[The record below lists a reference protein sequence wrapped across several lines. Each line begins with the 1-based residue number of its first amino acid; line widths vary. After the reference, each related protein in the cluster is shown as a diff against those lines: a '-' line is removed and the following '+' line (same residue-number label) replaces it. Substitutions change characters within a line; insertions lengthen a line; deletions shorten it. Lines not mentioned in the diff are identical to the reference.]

1 MSKVDKNEGEAVATE
16 ENSAASI
23 KESIEKNMSLLATL
37 TNHLMRNVDSLSDDE
52 HKSVVEEVN
61 ALYLRIKTMIM
72 KIQHNLSKKEEC
84 VDFSQEA
91 EKVIQTNREALEKQV
106 KENLKESLSLLIAL
120 LVALD
125 VNKDKWC
132 ALGNPDPSD
141 KSLEETMRTACT
153 ACDSLQQKLKLD
165 QVQKRKT
172 EDTDQLNPL
181 DIFLAGRTIGRAY
194 PEKTT
199 EKQPIQEEDSQFT
212 IDTLKETIHKEMFLV
227 VKMVNHVTKLTD
239 GLKEAYCEYV
249 TENVGQTCHEVMEMV
264 DNIQSNLF
272 DEKGEESIDPL
283 ESANKIDEINEA
295 AFNEKIKQNLKTSL
309 DLVNALL
316 LSLERSKEKVCA
328 LGKPDPSSGSID
340 KTKSAAMK
348 LSNCLYQAFELEEI
362 STEYS
367 VQLEMIRTKLIPT
380 DDNLERLI
388 SEIVNE
394 VIVQFI

>member
-1 MSKVDKNEGEAVATE
+1 MSKTDKDESEAAATGED
-16 ENSAASI
+16 SSASI

-61 ALYLRIKTMIM
+61 DLYVRIKTMIM
-72 KIQHNLSKKEEC
+72 KIQHNLSRKDKC

-165 QVQKRKT
+165 QVQKRKS

-199 EKQPIQEEDSQFT
+199 EKQPVQEVDSQFT
-212 IDTLKETIHKEMFLV
+212 IDTIKETIRKEMFLV

-239 GLKEAYCEYV
+239 GLKEANRESV
-249 TENVGQTCHEVMEMV
+249 TENVDQTCHEVMEMV

-272 DEKGEESIDPL
+272 DEKREESIDL
-283 ESANKIDEINEA
+283 SESANKIDEINEA
-295 AFNEKIKQNLKTSL
+295 AFNEKIKQNLKISL
-309 DLVNALL
+309 DLMSALL
-316 LSLERSKEKVCA
+316 LSLEKSKEKVCA